1 MTNEELLVYS
11 SNVRVWIWWPC
22 SCFVVGAKWAC
33 LASVVLFVKT
43 NGMGKQRLK
52 CLTTTFRTFQAC
64 FVNRV
69 TSTDKAETLPL
80 SIAADAS

>member
-1 MTNEELLVYS
+1 MSVLC
-11 SNVRVWIWWPC
+11 C
-22 SCFVVGAKWAC
+22 SCKVGR
-33 LASVVLFVKT
+33 LVPVVLFVRT

-69 TSTDKAETLPL
+69 TSTDKAETSPV
-80 SIAADAS
+80 SIAADGS